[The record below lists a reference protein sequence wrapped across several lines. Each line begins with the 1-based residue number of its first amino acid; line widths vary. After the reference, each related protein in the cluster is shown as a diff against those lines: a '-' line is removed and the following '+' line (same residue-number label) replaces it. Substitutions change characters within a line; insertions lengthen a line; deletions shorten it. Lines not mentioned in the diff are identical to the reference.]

1 MLTKK
6 VIAPSGETYYI
17 QDFAAAA
24 ENILI
29 AATAK
34 GYATTWIEGQL
45 HHNGEDRK
53 MAQLLGVPEDLNVA
67 VYLPIGIPDS
77 AVPAP
82 KKMAFEER
90 AWFNGYGG

>member
-1 MLTKK
+1 
-6 VIAPSGETYYI
+6 
-17 QDFAAAA
+17 
-24 ENILI
+24 
-29 AATAK
+29 
-34 GYATTWIEGQL
+34 
-45 HHNGEDRK
+45 